1 MLGIS
6 TPSPK
11 ASVFKG
17 GNSLELINLVFHR
30 KIIADFPQLTI
41 HEHVSNKLKTEMDIN
56 TDWKKI
62 REHFNK
68 SFRSNFYVSIAS
80 VDSKN
85 NPTVTPIGSL
95 FLNDNQT
102 GFYFEK
108 FPSKL
113 PEHANNNP
121 NVCLLAVNSGR
132 LFWLKALFREKFS
145 DFPAIKLYGEL
156 REKRKATEKDIKR
169 LNRRMK
175 RTKGLKG
182 STYMWS
188 NMEFVREIKFTKA
201 EKIHLGKMTS
211 DL

>member
-1 MLGIS
+1 
-6 TPSPK
+6 
-11 ASVFKG
+11 
-17 GNSLELINLVFHR
+17 
-30 KIIADFPQLTI
+30 
-41 HEHVSNKLKTEMDIN
+41 MDIN

-156 REKRKATEKDIKR
+156 GAKRKATEKDIKR

-175 RTKGLKG
+175 ITKGLKG
-182 STYMWS
+182 STYMWG